1 MIKTVSLLSFLNS
14 LISTLSALCNLYL
27 QTTPPSV
34 DLAFEAIPNLMSSC
48 CVCSRILYF
57 AVCVRVS
64 CILHVLLSL
73 MGTVVVPTK
82 SCFNQWEFFPL
93 GNLDWFPWGTETAPR
108 IMLSNHDKS
117 WTSVEFLVLHHF
129 AKAVFCCH
137 KLFNTHKALV
147 FHLTDWTLSPP
158 QAEGGGRRECWCLDQ
173 NLNLQP
179 VK

>member
-1 MIKTVSLLSFLNS
+1 MNIQTASSRTKQFCPNSVLLHSRNKKNTHRSKNSNNITIGLVLVTASIPHSHMIKTVSLLSFLNS

-93 GNLDWFPWGTETAPR
+93 GNLD
-108 IMLSNHDKS
+108 
-117 WTSVEFLVLHHF
+117 
-129 AKAVFCCH
+129 
-137 KLFNTHKALV
+137 
-147 FHLTDWTLSPP
+147 
-158 QAEGGGRRECWCLDQ
+158 
-173 NLNLQP
+173 
-179 VK
+179 